1 MPRDPETGLAQ
12 SVRRERSG
20 GCRDMPRDPETGM
33 TQSFVVGS
41 GVVDAGTC
49 PGLRE
54 TDEEEEGGGSKAMP
68 RDLETGLPL

>member
-1 MPRDPETGLAQ
+1 
-12 SVRRERSG
+12 
-20 GCRDMPRDPETGM
+20 M